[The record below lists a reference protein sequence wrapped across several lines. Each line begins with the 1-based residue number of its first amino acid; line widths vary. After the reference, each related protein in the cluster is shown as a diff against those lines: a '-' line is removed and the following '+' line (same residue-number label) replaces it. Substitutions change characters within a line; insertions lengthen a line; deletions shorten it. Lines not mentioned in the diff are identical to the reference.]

1 MHAVMLIIMYQEKLR
16 TPVCRHLPPAK
27 VLGLVLAVSLVWHS
41 VLLYK
46 DAVATQQVSE
56 AQYIYMHY
64 QQQHVS
70 INIINLSTY
79 LRQVKLMADT
89 PPECRPGEMS
99 VLQSVR
105 SFVSQGFSSVD
116 KCAEYQKVGGGL
128 CFVLLVKIKYFNVL
142 GTVGRSNLRDKSPDN
157 FS

>member
-1 MHAVMLIIMYQEKLR
+1 
-16 TPVCRHLPPAK
+16 
-27 VLGLVLAVSLVWHS
+27 
-41 VLLYK
+41 
-46 DAVATQQVSE
+46 
-56 AQYIYMHY
+56 
-64 QQQHVS
+64 
-70 INIINLSTY
+70 
-79 LRQVKLMADT
+79 MADT

-116 KCAEYQKVGGGL
+116 KCAEYQKVGEGL

>member
-1 MHAVMLIIMYQEKLR
+1 
-16 TPVCRHLPPAK
+16 
-27 VLGLVLAVSLVWHS
+27 
-41 VLLYK
+41 
-46 DAVATQQVSE
+46 
-56 AQYIYMHY
+56 
-64 QQQHVS
+64 
-70 INIINLSTY
+70 
-79 LRQVKLMADT
+79 MADT

-116 KCAEYQKVGGGL
+116 KCAEYQKVG
-128 CFVLLVKIKYFNVL
+128 LVFCATCQNKNIDVL